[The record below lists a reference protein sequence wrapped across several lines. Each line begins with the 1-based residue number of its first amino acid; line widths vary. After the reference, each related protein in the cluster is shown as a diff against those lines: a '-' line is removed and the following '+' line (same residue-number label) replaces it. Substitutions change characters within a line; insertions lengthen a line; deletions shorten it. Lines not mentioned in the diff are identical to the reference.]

1 MVRTYGYIRYY
12 DHLQQQSYDIVWNN
26 ISDKEEETLLETQV
40 KVVEMLTESTNKNT

>member
-12 DHLQQQSYDIVWNN
+12 DHLQHGYDIVWNN

-40 KVVEMLTESTNKNT
+40 KVVEMLTESTNKNI

>member
-12 DHLQQQSYDIVWNN
+12 DHLQQSYDIVWNN

-40 KVVEMLTESTNKNT
+40 KVVEMLTEATNKNT